1 MMIRP
6 KRFNLYFACALVLAL
21 AGGCANEESK
31 RKHVLTTLDIHLEV
45 PNDSSKL
52 NEAVPIFREKPV
64 MVNVLKEPILTEAH
78 VKDAKV
84 VEMPGGFAIQIEFNR
99 QGTWLLEQ
107 VTDENHGKR
116 LAVHCDFGP
125 KLKESRW
132 LAAPRIVTGITDGT
146 FTFTPDATREES
158 DQIVLGLHDIGQEL
172 QKHIQ

>member
-21 AGGCANEESK
+21 AEGCASEQSK
-31 RKHVLTTLDIHLEV
+31 RKHVLTNLDIHLEV
-45 PNDSSKL
+45 PSDSSKL
-52 NEAVPIFREKPV
+52 NESVPIFREKPV

-78 VKDAKV
+78 VKDARV
-84 VEMPGGFAIQIEFNR
+84 VELPGGFAIQIEFSR
-99 QGTWLLEQ
+99 QGTWLLEEI
-107 VTDENHGKR
+107 TNENHGKR

-125 KLKESRW
+125 QLKESRW
-132 LAAPRIVTGITDGT
+132 LAAPIIIKGITDGT